1 MKKMS
6 IETPP
11 SSNQNLSTTKEN
23 TCIDDHF
30 CNFKAERCDLSGIYK
45 SRQNTDDTQVDRISI
60 KKEIS
65 LLIADNLYAD
75 LKHLCQAHNIDIG
88 SILQFAWHTI
98 LRLYS
103 NNSQTVVNTCLQSEN
118 FKIMTVCLK

>member
-60 KKEIS
+60 KKENLVGTIRS
-65 LLIADNLYAD
+65 TPVIYSTTAFALLAPMDEKATL
-75 LKHLCQAHNIDIG
+75 LEK
-88 SILQFAWHTI
+88 
-98 LRLYS
+98 
-103 NNSQTVVNTCLQSEN
+103 
-118 FKIMTVCLK
+118 